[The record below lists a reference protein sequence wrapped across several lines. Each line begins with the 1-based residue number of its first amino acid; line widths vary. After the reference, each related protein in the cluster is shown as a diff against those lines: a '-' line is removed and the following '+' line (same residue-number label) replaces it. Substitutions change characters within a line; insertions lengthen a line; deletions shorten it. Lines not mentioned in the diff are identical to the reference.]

1 MAVVNVD
8 IKNTSGIED
17 GSARHPYSKIQKG
30 VDAANAGDTVKVA
43 VGTYT
48 EGISINKS
56 IFLEGAG
63 EDKTTISL
71 DPGTHNPI
79 INISNN
85 DVKVSELTITSP
97 NRRGTGII
105 IRDASRITISRNKMI
120 GLSYGIEL
128 RGSASHVKISA
139 NTVTNNGYG
148 ILFRQ
153 TGGGYSNCTIENN
166 VVTNNSYGNINLNE
180 ITNSIIRKNN
190 VKGGSRYY
198 AGIGLAERCSYN
210 VIESNEIESTL
221 STGIVLTVLNGM
233 APTYNTI
240 TRNTVKLN
248 PNYGIY
254 IGAGSP
260 KSSNNKI
267 YHNNI
272 IDNKTQAGDGG
283 ENNLWDNGAW
293 EGNYWSD
300 YTGEDTNNDG
310 IGDTKVP
317 HVGLDSYPL
326 MKPFEIDITPPPAP
340 TLVQSTSPTKQTPI
354 TLTGTAEP
362 KSTVQVFV
370 NGVAQRSAG
379 VSEAGSFS
387 IDVDL
392 DEGENRIITKAIDV
406 SGNISEESQPVVVI
420 LDTIPPDAPIHKPLP
435 QTTNKVKIVVE
446 GSAELN
452 SKVEIFVNKILK
464 GSARANGAGDF
475 TVEVEL
481 GEGMNVITATATDA
495 SGNISKPSSLI
506 PVLYQKQDDVNIA
519 INPDRAGYPH
529 PLESDRGWGGGSEKW
544 EIIDGKCTYPGEWAR
559 GLAFT
564 GGRRNWAGEP
574 CGERQATINFGEP
587 KTFYKVIIWHHGLM
601 HVPKECKLQYWDGS
615 KWIDIAS
622 KREVDLEGDYGTWSA
637 PDIHTFIPVTGSKVR
652 YVINNCK
659 ESMEGKVMEH
669 GWIYE
674 FDVYGGIIQPPEPEH
689 LLENLPVIAIMGVGK
704 VYAEKLKAHGVKT
717 VREMTLA
724 DVFTLGKKTGISL
737 FRLYM
742 WKRRASLTMDV
753 KIDRA
758 LFSNIL
764 RMRLGGI
771 MTMPDEE
778 LSRKANQPLETIS
791 DVKKEISTLL
801 ISLDNAIVKSM
812 TIERVAT

>member
-8 IKNTSGIED
+8 IKNTSGVED
-17 GSARHPYSKIQKG
+17 GSAERPYSKVQKA

-43 VGTYT
+43 AGNYRENVRVNKAVNI
-48 EGISINKS
+48 EGG
-56 IFLEGAG
+56 GADITTVKALSEH
-63 EDKTTISL
+63 EDVFSVK
-71 DPGTHNPI
+71 
-79 INISNN
+79 SNN
-85 DVKVSELTITSP
+85 
-97 NRRGTGII
+97 
-105 IRDASRITISRNKMI
+105 
-120 GLSYGIEL
+120 
-128 RGSASHVKISA
+128 VKISGFSIIGGSGSSTTYPNGIRLSGVSNVTIA
-139 NTVTNNGYG
+139 NNIISNFKFAGVLLSGIAGNNLIENNKVYSDIPWSFG
-148 ILFRQ
+148 ILISQARNNKIVNNEISQVYRGIEIESSGPNNDNVITKNTITNISYRAFEIWGD
-153 TGGGYSNCTIENN
+153 TSGITIENN
-166 VVTNNSYGNINLNE
+166 NIYNNSGYNFYNAAVSLG
-180 ITNSIIRKNN
+180 
-190 VKGGSRYY
+190 GGS
-198 AGIGLAERCSYN
+198 AQNIK
-210 VIESNEIESTL
+210 
-221 STGIVLTVLNGM
+221 
-233 APTYNTI
+233 APN
-240 TRNTVKLN
+240 
-248 PNYGIY
+248 
-254 IGAGSP
+254 
-260 KSSNNKI
+260 
-267 YHNNI
+267 
-272 IDNKTQAGDGG
+272 
-283 ENNLWDNGAW
+283 
-293 EGNYWSD
+293 NYWGTTD
-300 YTGEDTNNDG
+300 
-310 IGDTKVP
+310 
-317 HVGLDSYPL
+317 H
-326 MKPFEIDITPPPAP
+326 FEIDAKIYDGKDNPAEGIVEYEPFLKAPFEVDTTPPSAP
-340 TLVQSTSPTKQTPI
+340 TLVQPPSPIKQTPI

-362 KSTVQVFV
+362 KSTVRVCV
-370 NGVAQRSAG
+370 NSVAQRNTT

-392 DEGENRIITKAIDV
+392 NEGENGITAKAIDT
-406 SGNISEESQPVVVI
+406 SLNISEESQPVIVV
-420 LDTIPPDAPIHKPLP
+420 LDTIPPDPPILNSLP
-435 QTTNKVKIVVE
+435 STTNKAKIVVE
-446 GSAELN
+446 GNAEPN
-452 SKVEIFVNKILK
+452 SEIKIFITEVLK
-464 GSARANGAGDF
+464 SSARANGAGDF
-475 TVEVEL
+475 NIEVEL
-481 GEGMNVITATATDA
+481 EEGMNTITATARDTA
-495 SGNISKPSSLI
+495 GNISKPSS
-506 PVLYQKQDDVNIA
+506 PVSVLYQKPEKVNIA
-519 INPDRAGYPH
+519 LNPSRSGYPH
-529 PLESDRGWGGGSEKW
+529 PLESDRGWGGGSDKW
-544 EIIDGKCTYPGEWAR
+544 EIVDGKRTYPEWYH

-601 HVPKECKLQYWDGS
+601 HTPKECKLQYWNGS
-615 KWIDIAS
+615 KWVAIAS

-659 ESMEGKVMEH
+659 ESMEGEAMEH

-778 LSRKANQPLETIS
+778 LSRRANQPLETIS